1 MNGEKGPRDVAGEKE
16 QRDVGSVGREGRQR
30 EVEENR
36 GLWEVEDGEEGQ
48 RNEATGELIEGTEGR
63 EGGTYGGGKWKTERR
78 DRGTWELEN

>member
-1 MNGEKGPRDVAGEKE
+1 MEVNGEKGPRDVAGEKE

-36 GLWEVEDGEEGQ
+36 GLWEVEDREEGQ

-63 EGGTYGGGKWKTERR
+63 EGGTDRLGSGGRRGRTEK
-78 DRGTWELEN
+78 RGN